1 MKFAIELKIE
11 ENSGQEKSQIA
22 ESILRSLPQW
32 FGIEESILKYIKEVE
47 KLPTIIARSG
57 ERGVGF
63 LSFKQHNESAA
74 ELLVMGIYPD
84 RHRLGIGKLLIQ
96 ETESILRQRNIEYWQ
111 VKTVAPSRVD
121 RFYDGTRAFYLKMGF
136 RPLEEFTQIWGKD
149 NPCLIM
155 VKAL

>member
-1 MKFAIELKIE
+1 
-11 ENSGQEKSQIA
+11 
-22 ESILRSLPQW
+22 
-32 FGIEESILKYIKEVE
+32 
-47 KLPTIIARSG
+47 
-57 ERGVGF
+57 
-63 LSFKQHNESAA
+63 
-74 ELLVMGIYPD
+74 MGIYPD
-84 RHRLGIGKLLIQ
+84 RHRLGIGTLLIQ
-96 ETESILRQRNIEYWQ
+96 ETESILRQGNIEYWQ